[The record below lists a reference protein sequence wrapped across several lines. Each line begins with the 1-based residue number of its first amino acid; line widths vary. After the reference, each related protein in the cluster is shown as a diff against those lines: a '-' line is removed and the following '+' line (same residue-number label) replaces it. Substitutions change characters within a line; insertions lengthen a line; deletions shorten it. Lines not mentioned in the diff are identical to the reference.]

1 MNLRSDNTF
10 VEDEGWHRA
19 YKSYTDFLTTRL
31 SKVCDIFQNGLSGAA
46 NAKIESGSVVFL
58 ELGVGMNTPGII
70 KYPFWVMTE
79 KNKNA
84 KYACINTESAFVPDD
99 IKDSSIC
106 ITDDIGKVLSEIM

>member
-1 MNLRSDNTF
+1 
-10 VEDEGWHRA
+10 
-19 YKSYTDFLTTRL
+19 
-31 SKVCDIFQNGLSGAA
+31 
-46 NAKIESGSVVFL
+46 
-58 ELGVGMNTPGII
+58 MNTPGII

-84 KYACINTESAFVPDD
+84 KYACINAESAFVPDD